1 MDDPADPKR
10 PTSESER
17 RLGLLADAMPVC
29 VALTSADLRYTYVNR
44 TYEQWF
50 ARSREEIVGKTG
62 RDILGESAWRHV
74 EPLLRRALTGEHVS
88 YEYRLRHPD
97 GVERDVFVRVVPAL
111 DANGRVEGLYI
122 LTEDITARRLAEGRL
137 HRTTRSY
144 KVLSRCLRVL
154 VRATDEI
161 DLARSVCRAIVEEA
175 GFRLAW
181 VGYAE
186 DDEARTVRPVA
197 QAGYEAG
204 YLETVHVTW
213 ADTER
218 GRGPTGT
225 SVREGRPSV
234 FQNVVTNPA
243 FAPWREAALER
254 GYASVIGLPL
264 SVGGKTIGAV
274 TIYAPEPD
282 AFDAEEA
289 DLLEELAAD
298 LSYGIEALRTR
309 TARDR
314 QETELREAS
323 EFSRQIIDSAREGVA
338 VGDRDL
344 KIVVWNRFMEE
355 ISGLAAAEVLGRTPQ
370 ELFPFVRE
378 QRLDDLSRRA
388 LEGEVVSTGDY
399 PFQVPQTGKSG
410 WATQQLVPLRNAEG
424 EIIGVIGTLHDIT
437 ERKKA
442 EEERARLEAQV
453 QHAQKLESLGI
464 MAGGIAHDFNNL
476 LTSILGYA
484 DLALLQ
490 LSRVS
495 PARENVERIETAA
508 ARAADLTR
516 QLLAYSGRGQFVVEP
531 VMVPEVIEEM
541 THLLEV
547 SISRKCEI
555 RYTFDKGLPA
565 VEADVTQLRQVIMN
579 VVINASEAIGDQG
592 GVIALGVSAH
602 HRDRAFL
609 SECYLGETL
618 PEGIYVSLDVADTGC
633 GMTEDVKMK
642 LFDPFFSTKFTGRG
656 LGLAAALGIVRG
668 HKGAIRVVSAP
679 GRGTTFTI
687 LFPASPRSAR
697 EAGTPAGSAETLR
710 GGGTILVVDD
720 EEMVRGLVKAM
731 LEVLGF
737 KVLTASDGIEG
748 VELFKMHAPAI
759 RAVLLDLT
767 MPRMDGEATF
777 HELRAVRGD
786 VRVVLSSGY
795 NRQDATSRFAGKG
808 LAGFIQKPYRLREL
822 KDVLVQILEAG
833 PAGPPLP
840 V

>member
-1 MDDPADPKR
+1 
-10 PTSESER
+10 
-17 RLGLLADAMPVC
+17 
-29 VALTSADLRYTYVNR
+29 
-44 TYEQWF
+44 
-50 ARSREEIVGKTG
+50 
-62 RDILGESAWRHV
+62 
-74 EPLLRRALTGEHVS
+74 
-88 YEYRLRHPD
+88 
-97 GVERDVFVRVVPAL
+97 
-111 DANGRVEGLYI
+111 
-122 LTEDITARRLAEGRL
+122 
-137 HRTTRSY
+137 
-144 KVLSRCLRVL
+144 
-154 VRATDEI
+154 
-161 DLARSVCRAIVEEA
+161 
-175 GFRLAW
+175 
-181 VGYAE
+181 
-186 DDEARTVRPVA
+186 
-197 QAGYEAG
+197 
-204 YLETVHVTW
+204 
-213 ADTER
+213 
-218 GRGPTGT
+218 
-225 SVREGRPSV
+225 
-234 FQNVVTNPA
+234 
-243 FAPWREAALER
+243 
-254 GYASVIGLPL
+254 
-264 SVGGKTIGAV
+264 
-274 TIYAPEPD
+274 
-282 AFDAEEA
+282 
-289 DLLEELAAD
+289 
-298 LSYGIEALRTR
+298 
-309 TARDR
+309 
-314 QETELREAS
+314 
-323 EFSRQIIDSAREGVA
+323 
-338 VGDRDL
+338 
-344 KIVVWNRFMEE
+344 
-355 ISGLAAAEVLGRTPQ
+355 
-370 ELFPFVRE
+370 
-378 QRLDDLSRRA
+378 
-388 LEGEVVSTGDY
+388 
-399 PFQVPQTGKSG
+399 
-410 WATQQLVPLRNAEG
+410 
-424 EIIGVIGTLHDIT
+424 
-437 ERKKA
+437 
-442 EEERARLEAQV
+442 
-453 QHAQKLESLGI
+453 
-464 MAGGIAHDFNNL
+464 
-476 LTSILGYA
+476 
-484 DLALLQ
+484 
-490 LSRVS
+490 
-495 PARENVERIETAA
+495 
-508 ARAADLTR
+508 
-516 QLLAYSGRGQFVVEP
+516 
-531 VMVPEVIEEM
+531 MVPEVIEEM